1 MKMSEFSR
9 ITGIKRTALQLY
21 EKKGLLK
28 PASRTESGYWEYDDE
43 SLGRASLITILKE
56 SGYTLEEIKKILD
69 NERIEK
75 VESQIKACEE
85 KLRQKVN
92 KLNGYIRYL
101 KNIQLISEA
110 GRLSELVFKQL
121 GMAAVL
127 EKVGGIKKEMD
138 QYSTKMEIAE
148 EVIGPIEEPDPEM
161 VSELQAIYFISLLQG
176 KEQPEGPTV
185 QETLQRIYAHAN
197 NHADKS
203 LLKAETAQGFAEKA
217 KEIFKALPEP
227 AIPLLEQSYGKGFIE
242 YILQALDAFG
252 RTAVEASQHE

>member
-1 MKMSEFSR
+1 ME
-9 ITGIKRTALQLY
+9 TC
-21 EKKGLLK
+21 
-28 PASRTESGYWEYDDE
+28 
-43 SLGRASLITILKE
+43 
-56 SGYTLEEIKKILD
+56 
-69 NERIEK
+69 
-75 VESQIKACEE
+75 KACEE

-127 EKVGGIKKEMD
+127 EKAGGMKNEMD
-138 QYSTKMEIAE
+138 QYNTKMEKAE
-148 EVIGPIEEPDPEM
+148 EVLGPIEEPDPEM

>member
-69 NERIEK
+69 SGDQFSITETY
-75 VESQIKACEE
+75 KACEE
-85 KLRQKVN
+85 RLCQKVK
-92 KLNGYIRYL
+92 KLNGYIRYI
-101 KNIQLISEA
+101 KKAQQSAEA
-110 GRLSELVFKQL
+110 GRLSELVFKKL
-121 GMAAVL
+121 GIAAVL
-127 EKVGGIKKEMD
+127 EKAGGMKNEMD
-138 QYSTKMEIAE
+138 QYNTKMEKAE
-148 EVIGPIEEPDPEM
+148 EVLGPIDEPDPEM

-227 AIPLLEQSYGKGFIE
+227 TIPLLEQSYGKGFIE